1 MIRFT
6 DTPLYVRGICAA
18 QLADMATGDV
28 LFSSNKYQSG
38 NITCT
43 VNADPLRAGL
53 NNPIATIIESD
64 PDIQV
69 NFTQADFNL
78 NTKMAAVGAHVTYN
92 AIVPVCQVVTAAAAA
107 LTVDVSEGAP
117 VASYGMDKAYCYVQE
132 VGAAS
137 KIAMGGTAY
146 DISEA
151 GLISGFTATAG
162 KQYKVW
168 YFTRKLNAA
177 VGTLTSAMNGKI
189 GIFTA
194 QLAVYSNVNAKTNE
208 GTRCGWLYI
217 HVPLK
222 LQADGATVTGD
233 QSTYDTTA
241 IVGRAI
247 SNDSGVIS
255 GTCEDCAESTLAW
268 YVLALDDGVSV
279 VNGIVAQIGGVIT
292 VPASGSAQ
300 VQPKAVVA
308 NGQLVNLDPAK
319 CTYELTG
326 APTGTAVSNSGVITA
341 GTTAGDGQLTVTLED
356 NGETFTDK
364 CTVSVTSE

>member
-6 DTPLYVRGICAA
+6 DTPLYVRGICSA
-18 QLADMATGDV
+18 QFADIATGDV

-38 NITCT
+38 NITCS

-92 AIVPVCQVVTAAAAA
+92 AIVPVCQVVTASAAA
-107 LTVDVSEGAP
+107 LSVDVSDGAP
-117 VASYGMDKAYCYVQE
+117 VAPYGMDKVVCYVQE

-137 KIAMGGTAY
+137 KIAAGGTAY
-146 DISEA
+146 EISAA
-151 GLISGFTATAG
+151 GVVSGFTATAG

-168 YFTRKLNAA
+168 YYTQKLSAA
-177 VGTLTSAMNGKI
+177 CGTLTSAMNGKI

-222 LQADGATVTGD
+222 LQADGATITGD

-268 YVLALDDGVSV
+268 YVLALEDGASV
-279 VNGIVAQIGGVIT
+279 VTGVVAQIGGVISVAKNGT
-292 VPASGSAQ
+292 AQ

-308 NGQLVNLDPAK
+308 NGQLVSVAPGK
-319 CTYELTG
+319 CTYALSG
-326 APTGTAVSNSGVITA
+326 APSGTAVSKEGVISA
-341 GTTAGDGQLTVTLED
+341 GTTAGDGTLTVTLED
-356 NGETFTDK
+356 GGETFTDQ
-364 CTVSVTSE
+364 CTVSVTD

>member
-6 DTPLYVRGICAA
+6 DTPLFVRGICSA
-18 QLADMATGDV
+18 QFADITTGDV

-38 NITCT
+38 NITCS
-43 VNADPLRAGL
+43 VNSDPLRAGL

-78 NTKMAAVGAHVTYN
+78 NTKMAAVGANVTYN
-92 AIVPVCQVVTAAAAA
+92 AVVPVCQVVTATGTS
-107 LTVDVSEGAP
+107 LSVDVSDGAP
-117 VASYGMDKAYCYVQE
+117 VATYGMDKAVCYVQE

-137 KIAMGGTAY
+137 KIATGGTAY
-146 DISEA
+146 DIEA
-151 GLISGFTATAG
+151 DGSINGFTAVSG

-168 YFTRKLNAA
+168 YFVQKLNAA

-247 SNDSGVIS
+247 ASDSGVIS
-255 GTCEDCAESTLAW
+255 ATCEDCAESTLAW
-268 YVLALDDGVSV
+268 YVLALEDGASV
-279 VNGIVAQIGGVIT
+279 VNGVVAQIGGVISVAKSET
-292 VPASGSAQ
+292 AQ
-300 VQPKAVVA
+300 VQPKAVMA
-308 NGQLVNLDPAK
+308 NGQLVNIDPTK
-319 CTYELTG
+319 CTYALSG
-326 APTGTAVSNSGVITA
+326 APGGTSVNQSGVITA
-341 GTTAGDGQLTVTLED
+341 GTTAGDGKLTVTLED
-356 NGETFTDK
+356 GGETFTDQ
-364 CTVSVTSE
+364 CTVSVTD

>member
-1 MIRFT
+1 MIKFT
-6 DTPLYVRGICAA
+6 DTPLFVRGICSA

-28 LFSSNKYQSG
+28 LFSSIKYQSG
-38 NITCT
+38 NITCS

-92 AIVPVCQVVTAAAAA
+92 AIVPVCQVVTANTAA

-117 VASYGMDKAYCYVQE
+117 VASYGMSKAVCYVQE

-151 GLISGFTATAG
+151 GAVSGFTATSG

-168 YFTRKLNAA
+168 YYTRKMNAA

-189 GIFTA
+189 GMFTA
-194 QLAVYSNVNAKTNE
+194 QLAVYRNVNAKTNE

-233 QSTYDTTA
+233 QGTYDTTS

-247 SNDSGVIS
+247 SSDSDVVS

-268 YVLALDDGVSV
+268 YVLALDDGASV
-279 VNGIVAQIGGVIT
+279 VTGLVAQIGGVIS
-292 VPASGSAQ
+292 VAKSGTAQ

-326 APTGTAVSNSGVITA
+326 VPSGTSVSNKGVITA
-341 GTTAGDGQLTVTLED
+341 GTATGDGKLTVTLED
-356 NGETFTDK
+356 GGETFTDQ
-364 CTVSVTSE
+364 CTVSVTE

>member
-6 DTPLYVRGICAA
+6 DTPLYVRGICSA
-18 QLADMATGDV
+18 QFADISTGDV

-78 NTKMAAVGAHVTYN
+78 NTKMAAVGANVTYN
-92 AIVPVCQVVTAAAAA
+92 AIVPVCQVVTATAAA
-107 LTVDVSEGAP
+107 LSVDVTDGAP
-117 VASYGMDKAYCYVQE
+117 VATYGMDKAVCYVQE

-146 DISEA
+146 EISEA
-151 GLISGFTATAG
+151 GVVSGFTATSG

-168 YFTRKLNAA
+168 YFIRKLSAA

-247 SNDSGVIS
+247 ANDSGVIS

-268 YVLALDDGVSV
+268 YVLALEDGVTV
-279 VNGIVAQIGGVIT
+279 VNGIVAQIGGVIS
-292 VPASGSAQ
+292 VAKSGTAQ

-326 APTGTAVSNSGVITA
+326 APTGTAVDQKGVITA
-341 GTTAGDGQLTVTLED
+341 GTAAGDGQLTVTLVD
-356 NGETFTDK
+356 GGETFTDK
-364 CTVSVTSE
+364 CTVSVTD

>member
-6 DTPLYVRGICAA
+6 DTPLFVRGICSA
-18 QLADMATGDV
+18 QLADISTGDV

-38 NITCT
+38 NITCS

-53 NNPIATIIESD
+53 NNPIATVIESD

-92 AIVPVCQVVTAAAAA
+92 AVVPVCQVVTAKAET
-107 LTVDVSEGAP
+107 LSVDVTDGAP
-117 VASYGMDKAYCYVQE
+117 AASYGMDRAVCYVQE

-137 KIAMGGTAY
+137 KIATGGTAY

-151 GLISGFTATAG
+151 GAITGFTAVSG

-168 YFTRKLNAA
+168 YYTRKMNAA

-268 YVLALDDGVSV
+268 YVLALEDGVSV
-279 VNGIVAQIGGVIT
+279 VTGLVAQIGGVIS
-292 VPASGSAQ
+292 VPKSGNAQ

-308 NGQLVNLDPAK
+308 NGQLVNVAPAK
-319 CTYELTG
+319 CTYNLTG
-326 APTGTAVSNSGVITA
+326 GPDGTTVDAKGVIKAGATA
-341 GTTAGDGQLTVTLED
+341 GEGQLTVTLED
-356 NGETFTDK
+356 GGEIFTDK
-364 CTVSVTSE
+364 CTVSVTG